1 MKTFLKRL
9 TLLVALPICALA
21 NFTSPASADST
32 SELILNTMCEGGY
45 NVSVWRNRTSSELQY
60 RATGPFG
67 DLTLGKGTRQAT
79 EGVQVYRFSKGV
91 YEIWVWD
98 GTLDSAQSGT
108 LDLYKNKSII
118 AHKNCT
124 KT

>member
-32 SELILNTMCEGGY
+32 SDLILNTKCEGGY
-45 NVSVWRNRTSSELQY
+45 NVRIWRDRTTSEFKY
-60 RATGPFG
+60 RATGPLG
-67 DLTLGKGTRQAT
+67 DLNLDKGTRQPT
-79 EGVQVYRFSKGV
+79 EGVQVYRFSRGV
-91 YEIWVWD
+91 FDISVWD
-98 GTLDSAQSGT
+98 GTLDSAQSGS
-108 LDLYKNKSII
+108 LDLYQNKSLI
-118 AHKNCT
+118 AHQNCT

>member
-32 SELILNTMCEGGY
+32 SDLILNTTCAGGY
-45 NVSVWRNRTSSELQY
+45 NVSIWRNRTSSELRY
-60 RATGPFG
+60 RATSRHG
-67 DLTLGKGTRQAT
+67 DLSLGKGTRQAT
-79 EGVQVYRFSKGV
+79 EGVQVYRFSNGAFE
-91 YEIWVWD
+91 YWVWD

-108 LDLYKNKSII
+108 LEVYKNNRILMRQ
-118 AHKNCT
+118 NCT
-124 KT
+124 KA